1 MSVSGVSDVVVS
13 DGGPQYTS
21 TSFKRFS
28 DIWQFEH
35 IITSPGNTKANGA
48 AEAAVKSV
56 KKLMKK
62 CIAAHEDPYLGL
74 LNVRN
79 TPVEGIN
86 LSPTQLMF
94 GRRTKST
101 LPTTVQ
107 NLAPSVP
114 DSATWKKTKEE
125 KRAKIADRLDQNRRD
140 VRELKIGEAVRLQ
153 PLRSGEREWC
163 PATVTRQL
171 NSRDYEVQT
180 AEGRCLRC
188 SRHFVRTTNANSIP
202 KQSEVIIP
210 PSTYRQ
216 EEVQVATQDTAI
228 TQEESS
234 HDATSVHPPA
244 DPVENSEH
252 YRTRTGRVSKPVD
265 RLNL

>member
-101 LPTTVQ
+101 LPTTIQ
-107 NLAPSVP
+107 NLAP
-114 DSATWKKTKEE
+114 DSATWKKTKED

-140 VRELKIGEAVRLQ
+140 LTELKIGEAVRLQ